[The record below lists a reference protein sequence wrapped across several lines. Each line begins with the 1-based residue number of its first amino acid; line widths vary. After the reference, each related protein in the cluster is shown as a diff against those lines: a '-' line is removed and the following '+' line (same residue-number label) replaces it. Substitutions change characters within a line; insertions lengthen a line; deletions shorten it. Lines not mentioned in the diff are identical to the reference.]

1 VSFVGVAWAGST
13 ESMIDFIATHELTFP
28 SVEDPGGDVF
38 ASFGVTGQ
46 PAWVFLD
53 ESGDSTRVSGS
64 LGSDQLDVLIA
75 EIA

>member
-1 VSFVGVAWAGST
+1 MNDFVEKHG
-13 ESMIDFIATHELTFP
+13 LTFP
-28 SVEDPGGDVF
+28 SVDDQRGDVF

-53 ESGDSTRVSGS
+53 DSGDGKRVLGS
-64 LGSDQLDVLIA
+64 LDGDQLDELIA